1 MPLLVRYMYN
11 CRFPTA
17 PHSALNDGTPS
28 PQNTKNST
36 WPPFNWNLAN
46 MRIWK
51 GTEGISSALKAQ
63 RLLHAARRLLR
74 QWRKWKYSLWPP
86 TQLTGLNRTWGSA
99 YLSARRTCRL
109 GVLSAGRS
117 AGRKYGLIRHPP
129 LVLAEKTAGGTAVL
143 SAGRSAGRRYGRT
156 FGRPARPAESP
167 AVPSAGR
174 KYGRTS
180 GWPNWPAE
188 STAVPPAGRVGR
200 PKVRFNPSP
209 PLVVIPPYT
218 NNPPPIY

>member
-1 MPLLVRYMYN
+1 MG
-11 CRFPTA
+11 
-17 PHSALNDGTPS
+17 ALGGRGDQPPQDHLPS
-28 PQNTKNST
+28 PQWSPRN
-36 WPPFNWNLAN
+36 PHP
-46 MRIWK
+46 
-51 GTEGISSALKAQ
+51 
-63 RLLHAARRLLR
+63 
-74 QWRKWKYSLWPP
+74 
-86 TQLTGLNRTWGSA
+86 QLTGLNRTWGSA

-143 SAGRSAGRRYGRT
+143 SAGRRYGRT

-167 AVPSAGR
+167 AVPSAGRSAGR

-209 PLVVIPPYT
+209 PLVVIPPHT